1 MQDFSPVVHA
11 DVWDCEGFAA
21 KSPKNETLTRFCV
34 SSTTQSKQCE
44 GFAGAK

>member
-11 DVWDCEGFAA
+11 EMWDCKGFAA

-34 SSTTQSKQCE
+34 SSTTQTKQCE